1 MTTSPQAPIKV
12 PIFDGHNDVL
22 LRLWKRGGGDAPR
35 AFLEGEGKGQLDL
48 PMAQQGGFAG
58 GMFAMFVPSPDRSA
72 NGDAKPPPQPGAG
85 EVRTPPPVELEPAQ
99 RAVFTMLSLLLRIEQ
114 ESQGRVRICRSV
126 ADIEQAITDG
136 VLAPVAHIEGAEAID
151 ENFELLH
158 VLHAAGLRSLGP
170 VWSRPNAFGHGVPF
184 VCPSSPDT
192 GPGLTDL
199 GKDLVRT
206 CNRLRILIDL
216 SHLNE
221 GGFWDVAAVSEAPL
235 VATHS
240 NVHAISP
247 HSRNLIDKQLDA
259 IRESGGMVGM
269 NFAVSFLRPD
279 GRHEAD
285 TPLDLAVDH
294 LAHLIDRVGEDGV
307 GLGSDFD
314 GAKMPANLANAGM
327 LPNLVTAMRE
337 RQFGEALI
345 EKVCFRNWLRVL
357 GKTWGR

>member
-1 MTTSPQAPIKV
+1 MTAARQV

-22 LRLWKRGGGDAPR
+22 LRLWKRGGADATR
-35 AFLEGEGKGQLDL
+35 AFLDGEGKGQLDL

-58 GMFAMFVPSPDRSA
+58 GMFAMFVPSPERSA
-72 NGDAKPPPQPGAG
+72 GAQDKASPPPTAG
-85 EVRTPPPVELEPAQ
+85 EARTPPLVELEPAQ
-99 RAVFTMLSLLLRIEQ
+99 RAIFTMLSLLLRIEQ

-126 ADIEQAITDG
+126 ADIERAIADG
-136 VLAPVAHIEGAEAID
+136 AMAPVIHIEGAEAID
-151 ENFELLH
+151 ANFELLH

-199 GKDLVRT
+199 GKELIRT
-206 CNRLRILIDL
+206 CNRLRIMIDL

-221 GGFWDVAAVSEAPL
+221 RGFWDVAALSDAPL

-259 IRESGGMVGM
+259 IRESGGMVGV

-285 TPLDLAVDH
+285 TPLDLLVDH

-307 GLGSDFD
+307 SLGSDFD
-314 GAKMPANLANAGM
+314 GAKMPATLANAAM

-345 EKVCFRNWLRVL
+345 EKVCWRNWLRVL
-357 GKTWGR
+357 GKTWGDARSA